1 MNKII
6 YIILLLLILLVFYF
20 ITTKLYRF
28 SILNKQIENF
38 NELHLNDDE
47 IFSADLDTLMKHLAE
62 MQKNFYILDKEQKVI
77 YNKILKRLDE
87 EKDNLTNEFKLL
99 LKKIQET
106 NPLNSFE
113 APAYYKSCKEVDINI
128 DTNVELK
135 NSTQKDLTM
144 TCASICKDNSKCL
157 SFEYDNKKKTCKF
170 SKSCHKDSNFI
181 GRQPMTNIIYTKKGG
196 KQPAELNYDIHM
208 KQKLL
213 NYNRFNDDINVPCNE
228 NKIGG
233 TITNCDREKA
243 SKKCDDTP
251 GCLSWELH
259 KPSKTCKLYSK
270 CHKPMLTRNNFKL
283 INPPKQNRSPDSNA
297 WGRNKKQRETHNR
310 GEINSLQAWSARSPK
325 KGHYYEIR
333 LNNPTDIAGIIT
345 QGRKNYIQ
353 SVSKIK
359 ITYFNND
366 NVQRPIGIF
375 KLNAPRQTRKD
386 QDDIEYTLFDEHVE
400 LTKIR
405 FYILEWKNHPSFRV
419 GLLQN
424 LNNIK
429 NYEVGTKKQT
439 SLLGIPRNPRD
450 QHIPLNYGNRVR
462 IYNGNK
468 FYLHEP
474 RNSDAWFSRRTYGNS
489 SIMKIYKAHGNRRW
503 GIAGWGTIKYGDS
516 IFIEGQHTK
525 RKLQRRRRNARFRNH
540 NLGRSEKFIIEKG
553 PGSKGNHGTPIYSG
567 DIIYI
572 RSWYN
577 TRPFRLQNGY
587 NRRNNARFQNY
598 NHGTWERMVITIV

>member
-196 KQPAELNYDIHM
+196 KQH
-208 KQKLL
+208 
-213 NYNRFNDDINVPCNE
+213 
-228 NKIGG
+228 
-233 TITNCDREKA
+233 
-243 SKKCDDTP
+243 
-251 GCLSWELH
+251 
-259 KPSKTCKLYSK
+259 
-270 CHKPMLTRNNFKL
+270 
-283 INPPKQNRSPDSNA
+283 
-297 WGRNKKQRETHNR
+297 
-310 GEINSLQAWSARSPK
+310 
-325 KGHYYEIR
+325 
-333 LNNPTDIAGIIT
+333 
-345 QGRKNYIQ
+345 
-353 SVSKIK
+353 
-359 ITYFNND
+359 
-366 NVQRPIGIF
+366 
-375 KLNAPRQTRKD
+375 
-386 QDDIEYTLFDEHVE
+386 
-400 LTKIR
+400 
-405 FYILEWKNHPSFRV
+405 
-419 GLLQN
+419 
-424 LNNIK
+424 
-429 NYEVGTKKQT
+429 
-439 SLLGIPRNPRD
+439 
-450 QHIPLNYGNRVR
+450 
-462 IYNGNK
+462 
-468 FYLHEP
+468 
-474 RNSDAWFSRRTYGNS
+474 
-489 SIMKIYKAHGNRRW
+489 
-503 GIAGWGTIKYGDS
+503 
-516 IFIEGQHTK
+516 
-525 RKLQRRRRNARFRNH
+525 
-540 NLGRSEKFIIEKG
+540 
-553 PGSKGNHGTPIYSG
+553 
-567 DIIYI
+567 
-572 RSWYN
+572 
-577 TRPFRLQNGY
+577 
-587 NRRNNARFQNY
+587 
-598 NHGTWERMVITIV
+598 